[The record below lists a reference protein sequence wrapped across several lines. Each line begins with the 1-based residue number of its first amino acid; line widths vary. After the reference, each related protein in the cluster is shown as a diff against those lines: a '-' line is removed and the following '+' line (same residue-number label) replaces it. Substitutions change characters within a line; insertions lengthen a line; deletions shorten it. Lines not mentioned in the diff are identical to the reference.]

1 MDAKEL
7 RQKTGQELKNL
18 AAELRTKVRDL
29 RFAAKLRQGAKLA
42 EMRTARRDLARVNM
56 VLAEA
61 SKK

>member
-7 RQKTGQELKNL
+7 RQKTAQELQTT
-18 AAELRTKVRDL
+18 ASELRAKLRDL
-29 RFAAKLRQGAKLA
+29 RFNAKLQQGAKIADL
-42 EMRTARRDLARVNM
+42 RTTRRDLARVNM